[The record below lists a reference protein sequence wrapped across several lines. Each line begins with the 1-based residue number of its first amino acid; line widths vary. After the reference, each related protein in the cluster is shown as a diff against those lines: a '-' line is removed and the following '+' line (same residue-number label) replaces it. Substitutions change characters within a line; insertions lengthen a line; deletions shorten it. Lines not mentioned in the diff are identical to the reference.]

1 MKPVIGFPDEA
12 KVKRLDAHTVCHV
25 RVDKV
30 LSPWDCV
37 KELVK
42 NSLQAQAANI
52 AVRVDLDLNNI
63 RLQVLDD
70 GLGVNQ
76 QVSFKK
82 LFLDNIK
89 GLHQGHESRRKA
101 VLVKQRLL
109 GGIVFGQ
116 TEASLADADNILE
129 MRWRRDRERH
139 LREGGAEA
147 CELQDPG
154 QGEQGDHRHYHWLP
168 VESKG
173 LNMFYIV

>member
-1 MKPVIGFPDEA
+1 MNSNKISIKSDIGFLDEA

-25 RVDKV
+25 RVDKM

-76 QVSFKK
+76 KVS
-82 LFLDNIK
+82 
-89 GLHQGHESRRKA
+89 
-101 VLVKQRLL
+101 
-109 GGIVFGQ
+109 
-116 TEASLADADNILE
+116 
-129 MRWRRDRERH
+129 
-139 LREGGAEA
+139 
-147 CELQDPG
+147 
-154 QGEQGDHRHYHWLP
+154 
-168 VESKG
+168 SK
-173 LNMFYIV
+173 